1 MNGLQSI
8 VRWEMVRLEFSTLK
22 AAELTPILES
32 VDLAIR
38 LGRVLE
44 LTERHC
50 DEGCLGGSGAGY

>member
-1 MNGLQSI
+1 L
-8 VRWEMVRLEFSTLK
+8 VRLEFSTLK
-22 AAELTPILES
+22 AAELTPMLES